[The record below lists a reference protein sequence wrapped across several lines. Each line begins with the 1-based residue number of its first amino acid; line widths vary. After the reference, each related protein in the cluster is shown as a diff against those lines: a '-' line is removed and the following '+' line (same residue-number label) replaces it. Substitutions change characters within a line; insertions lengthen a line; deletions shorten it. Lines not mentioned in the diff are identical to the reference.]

1 MSPERRKQVLLGIL
15 VVALAGAVYQAM
27 LPPAPVPGGGP
38 PPRRSSTST
47 SAGRQPAQPEAE
59 SLDVRL
65 ESLTAQWPEPGV
77 ESRNLFQFGR
87 ARRVGG
93 PEQVAPP
100 PPPPPPPMVTGPPPP
115 PPVPPIPLKLIGV
128 VTQRES
134 TPIAVLNDGRGVYY
148 GKEGDVI
155 EGRYRIHRV
164 TADAVEI
171 SHLDGRGRQMMR
183 LGG

>member
-1 MSPERRKQVLLGIL
+1 MTPERRKQVLLGIL
-15 VVALAGAVYQAM
+15 LVVLAGAGYRAM
-27 LPPAPVPGGGP
+27 RPPVPVAGGGP
-38 PPRRSSTST
+38 PPRRN
-47 SAGRQPAQPEAE
+47 SASPVRQPAQVEAE

-65 ESLTAQWPEPGV
+65 EALTAEWPDPES

-87 ARRVGG
+87 PRPVGVPERV
-93 PEQVAPP
+93 VP

-115 PPVPPIPLKLIGV
+115 PPVPPIPLKLIGIV
-128 VTQRES
+128 SQRES
-134 TPIAVLNDGRGVYY
+134 PPIAVLNDGRGVYY